1 MMESAS
7 LAERIEKCE
16 RILKENSNSQ
26 VFASLAD
33 AYRSKGDLDQAFRVC
48 RQGLRLHPEYGPGHL
63 VMAKI
68 NFERK
73 MFDWAEQE
81 LVEAV
86 TLDGETRA
94 TQQLRVEVF
103 IAKGNFVEAENAIK
117 KLRAAGLN
125 PMMIQDLQQRL
136 ERQKKETRRRRVD
149 QTSNHGPAPAGGF
162 GPGGGAGRPV
172 AVAAEPQM
180 ITLSQALDRLAQFA
194 GVRCVVCTNHDGTVI
209 DNRGTAERDCAEI
222 AAFGVEMCRNAESEA
237 AYASLGEP
245 HQIWVETQNAMI
257 LIVKLSR
264 YGIVLMCDKEVNSG
278 SMRLALDEIIDRLL
292 DS

>member
-48 RQGLRLHPEYGPGHL
+48 RQGLRLHPDYGPGHL

-81 LVEAV
+81 LEEAV
-86 TLDGETRA
+86 ALDGETRA

-125 PMMIQDLQQRL
+125 PMMIQELQQRL
-136 ERQKKETRRRRVD
+136 ERQKKEARRRRVD
-149 QTSNHGPAPAGGF
+149 QNSGNGPAPTGGF
-162 GPGGGAGRPV
+162 GQTGANGRV
-172 AVAAEPQM
+172 AVVSEPQT
-180 ITLSQALDRLAQFA
+180 ITLSQALDRLAQTT
-194 GVRCVVCTNHDGTVI
+194 GVNCVVCTNHDGTVI
-209 DNRGTAERDCAEI
+209 DNRGDAARDCAEI
-222 AAFGVEMCRNAESEA
+222 AAFGIEMRRNAETEA
-237 AYASLGEP
+237 AYASLGDP
-245 HQIWVETQNAMI
+245 HQIWVETQDAMI

-264 YGIVLMCDKEVNSG
+264 YGLVLMCDREVNSG
-278 SMRLALDEIIDRLL
+278 SMRLALDEIIDRLQ

>member
-26 VFASLAD
+26 VFAALAD

-81 LVEAV
+81 LEEAV

-94 TQQLRVEVF
+94 TQQLRVEVLHRQGQF
-103 IAKGNFVEAENAIK
+103 CRSGKCDQEAPGH
-117 KLRAAGLN
+117 R
-125 PMMIQDLQQRL
+125 
-136 ERQKKETRRRRVD
+136 
-149 QTSNHGPAPAGGF
+149 TSI
-162 GPGGGAGRPV
+162 R
-172 AVAAEPQM
+172 
-180 ITLSQALDRLAQFA
+180 
-194 GVRCVVCTNHDGTVI
+194 
-209 DNRGTAERDCAEI
+209 
-222 AAFGVEMCRNAESEA
+222 
-237 AYASLGEP
+237 
-245 HQIWVETQNAMI
+245 
-257 LIVKLSR
+257 
-264 YGIVLMCDKEVNSG
+264 
-278 SMRLALDEIIDRLL
+278 
-292 DS
+292 

>member
-48 RQGLRLHPEYGPGHL
+48 RQGLRLHPDYGPGHL

-81 LVEAV
+81 LEEAV
-86 TLDGETRA
+86 ALDGETRA

-125 PMMIQDLQQRL
+125 PMMIQELQQRL
-136 ERQKKETRRRRVD
+136 ERQKKEARRRRVD
-149 QTSNHGPAPAGGF
+149 QNSGNGPAPTGGF
-162 GPGGGAGRPV
+162 GQTGATGRV
-172 AVAAEPQM
+172 AVVSEPQT
-180 ITLSQALDRLAQFA
+180 ITLSQALDRLAQTN
-194 GVRCVVCTNHDGTVI
+194 GVNCVVCTNHDGTVI
-209 DNRGTAERDCAEI
+209 DNRGDAARDCAEI
-222 AAFGVEMCRNAESEA
+222 AAFGIEMRRNAETEA
-237 AYASLGEP
+237 AYASLGDP
-245 HQIWVETQNAMI
+245 HQIWVETQDAMI

-264 YGIVLMCDKEVNSG
+264 YGLVLMCDREVNSG
-278 SMRLALDEIIDRLL
+278 SMRLALDEIIDRLQ

>member
-81 LVEAV
+81 LEEAV
-86 TLDGETRA
+86 ALDGETRA

-125 PMMIQDLQQRL
+125 PMMIQELQQRL
-136 ERQKKETRRRRVD
+136 ERQKKEARRRRVD
-149 QTSNHGPAPAGGF
+149 QNSGNGPAPTGGF
-162 GPGGGAGRPV
+162 GQSGATGRV
-172 AVAAEPQM
+172 AVVSEPQT
-180 ITLSQALDRLAQFA
+180 ITLSQALDRLAQTT
-194 GVRCVVCTNHDGTVI
+194 GVTCVVCTNHDGTVI
-209 DNRGTAERDCAEI
+209 DNRGDAVRDCAEI
-222 AAFGVEMCRNAESEA
+222 AAFGIEMRRNAETEA
-237 AYASLGEP
+237 AYASLGDP
-245 HQIWVETQNAMI
+245 HQIWVETQDAMI

-264 YGIVLMCDKEVNSG
+264 YGLVLMCDREVNSG
-278 SMRLALDEIIDRLL
+278 SMRLALDEIIDRLQ

>member
-48 RQGLRLHPEYGPGHL
+48 RQGLRLHPDYGPGHL

-81 LVEAV
+81 LEEAV
-86 TLDGETRA
+86 ALDGETRA

-125 PMMIQDLQQRL
+125 PMMIQELQQRL
-136 ERQKKETRRRRVD
+136 ERQKKEARRRRVD
-149 QTSNHGPAPAGGF
+149 QNSGNGPVPTGGF
-162 GPGGGAGRPV
+162 GQTGANGRV
-172 AVAAEPQM
+172 AVVSEPQT
-180 ITLSQALDRLAQFA
+180 ITLSQALDRLAQTT
-194 GVRCVVCTNHDGTVI
+194 GVNCVVCTNHDGTVI
-209 DNRGTAERDCAEI
+209 DNRGDAARDCAEI
-222 AAFGVEMCRNAESEA
+222 AAFGIEMRRNAETEA
-237 AYASLGEP
+237 AYASLGDP
-245 HQIWVETQNAMI
+245 HQIWVETQDAMI

-264 YGIVLMCDKEVNSG
+264 YGLVLMCDREVNSG
-278 SMRLALDEIIDRLL
+278 SMRLALDEIIDRLQ

>member
-48 RQGLRLHPEYGPGHL
+48 RQGLRLHPDYGPGHL

-81 LVEAV
+81 LEEAV
-86 TLDGETRA
+86 ALDGETRA
-94 TQQLRVEVF
+94 TQQLRVEVL
-103 IAKGNFVEAENAIK
+103 IAKSNFVEAENAIK

-125 PMMIQDLQQRL
+125 PMMIQELQQRL
-136 ERQKKETRRRRVD
+136 ERQKKEARRRRVD
-149 QTSNHGPAPAGGF
+149 QNSGNGPAPAGGF
-162 GPGGGAGRPV
+162 GQAGATGRV
-172 AVAAEPQM
+172 AVASEPQT
-180 ITLSQALDRLAQFA
+180 ITLSQALDRLAQSP
-194 GVRCVVCTNHDGTVI
+194 GVSCVVCTNHDGTVI
-209 DNRGTAERDCAEI
+209 DNRGDAARDCAEI
-222 AAFGVEMCRNAESEA
+222 AAFGIEMRRNAETEA
-237 AYASLGEP
+237 AYASLGDP
-245 HQIWVETQNAMI
+245 HQIWVESQDALI

-264 YGIVLMCDKEVNSG
+264 YGLVLMCDREVNSG
-278 SMRLALDEIIDRLL
+278 SMRLALDEIIDRLQ